1 MSPAPQKTVKWLLL
15 FMLLMLVVACA
26 GKQQATG
33 QDSSVTSNQ
42 KPSTSP
48 SKTIISPGAQ
58 ALDRAREMLGAPYRY
73 GGTDPRGFDC
83 SGLAG
88 YAFNQSGI
96 KLPRTSREIFRISQ
110 RVDPQKIEPG
120 DLVFF
125 AISANKI
132 SHVGIYAG
140 QNRFIHSPSSGKG
153 VSYARMDNPYW
164 QKRLVGAGRF

>member
-1 MSPAPQKTVKWLLL
+1 
-15 FMLLMLVVACA
+15 MLLMLFVACA
-26 GKQQATG
+26 GKQQPTG
-33 QDSSVTSNQ
+33 QDSSVTTNQ
-42 KPSTSP
+42 RPPTSP
-48 SKTIISPGAQ
+48 SKAIESPGAQ
-58 ALDRAREMLGAPYRY
+58 ALDVAREMLGTPYRY

-83 SGLAG
+83 SGLVG

-96 KLPRTSREIFRISQ
+96 ELPRTSREIFRISQ
-110 RVDPQKIEPG
+110 RIDPQKIEPG

-153 VSYARMDNPYW
+153 VNYARMDNPYW

>member
-1 MSPAPQKTVKWLLL
+1 MSPATQKIVKWPLL

-26 GKQQATG
+26 GKQQPTG
-33 QDSSVTSNQ
+33 QDSSVTTNQ
-42 KPSTSP
+42 KPLTSQM
-48 SKTIISPGAQ
+48 KEIESPAAQ
-58 ALDRAREMLGAPYRY
+58 ALDVAREMLGTPYRY
-73 GGTDPRGFDC
+73 GGTDLRGFDC
-83 SGLAG
+83 SGLVRF
-88 YAFNQSGI
+88 AFYQSGI
-96 KLPRTSREIFRISQ
+96 ELPRTSREIFRISQ
-110 RVDPQKIEPG
+110 RIDPQKIEPG

-132 SHVGIYAG
+132 THVGIYAG